1 MMLSPELPVFVEVL
15 VSVLM
20 VAGGFFAFLGS
31 LGLVK
36 LRDFYSRLHTP
47 TKGTTLGVGA
57 ILVASAVY
65 HTATSGTLSVH
76 ELLVSFFLFITA
88 PVGAHLLARAAVRRG
103 IPNVS
108 GAPERSGEAQG

>member
-1 MMLSPELPVFVEVL
+1 MLNTEMPFIAEVV

-20 VAGGFFAFLGS
+20 VVGGLFAFLGS

-47 TKGTTLGVGA
+47 TKGTTLGVGT
-57 ILVASAVY
+57 ILIASAIY
-65 HTATSGTLSVH
+65 HTVTSGSLSLH
-76 ELLVSFFLFITA
+76 EVLVSFFLFITA

-108 GAPERSGEAQG
+108 GAPERDQGHR